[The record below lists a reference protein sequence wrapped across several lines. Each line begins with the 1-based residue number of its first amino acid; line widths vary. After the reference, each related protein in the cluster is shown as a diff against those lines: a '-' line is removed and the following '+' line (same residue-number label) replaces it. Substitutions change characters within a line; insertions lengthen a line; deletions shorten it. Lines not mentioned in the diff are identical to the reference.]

1 MATINVRRLDND
13 TIEIE
18 SATRIINVTTD
29 ELNAL
34 LTFNLHERLRNAVA
48 YVVDHMIEDEDIDM
62 DDYPYSKDELI
73 DEIYVDFED
82 KLDADEIPFPDDDDI
97 YDAVSDLIDFYVLNK

>member
-1 MATINVRRLDND
+1 MDIKVIRRTPDI
-13 TIEIE
+13 IEIE
-18 SATRIINVTTD
+18 SATRTTNITTD

-34 LTFNLHERLRNAVA
+34 LKFNLHERLRSEVA
-48 YVVDHMIEDEDIDM
+48 YVIDHMIEDEDIDM

-73 DEIYVDFED
+73 DEIYIDFED
-82 KLDADEIPFPDDDDI
+82 RLDADEIPFPDDDDV

>member
-1 MATINVRRLDND
+1 MDIKVIRRSTDL
-13 TIEIE
+13 IEIE
-18 SATRIINVTTD
+18 SSTRTNNITTD

-34 LTFNLHERLRNAVA
+34 LKFNLHERLRNEIV
-48 YVVDHMIEDEDIDM
+48 YVIDHMIEDEDIDM

-73 DEIYVDFED
+73 DEIYIDFED
-82 KLDADEIPFPDDDDI
+82 KLDADEIPFPDDDDV

>member
-1 MATINVRRLDND
+1 MDIKVIRRTPLDP
-13 TIEIE
+13 IEVE
-18 SATRIINVTTD
+18 SSTRSFFITTD

-34 LTFNLHERLRNAVA
+34 LKFNLHERLHNEIA
-48 YVVDHMIEDEDIDM
+48 YVIDHMIEDEDIDM

-82 KLDADEIPFPDDDDI
+82 KLDADEIPFPDDDDV
-97 YDAVSDLIDFYVLNK
+97 YDAVIDLIDFYVLNK

>member
-1 MATINVRRLDND
+1 MDIKVIRRSTDL
-13 TIEIE
+13 IEIE
-18 SATRIINVTTD
+18 SSTRTNNVTTD

-34 LTFNLHERLRNAVA
+34 LTFNLHERLRNEIV
-48 YVVDHMIEDEDIDM
+48 YVIDHMIEDEDISM

-82 KLDADEIPFPDDDDI
+82 KLDADEIPFPDDDDV
-97 YDAVSDLIDFYVLNK
+97 YDAVIDLIDFYVLNK

>member
-29 ELNAL
+29 ELKAL
-34 LTFNLHERLRNAVA
+34 LTFDLHERLRDAVV

-73 DEIYVDFED
+73 DEIYIDFED

>member
-1 MATINVRRLDND
+1 MDIKVIRRTTDL
-13 TIEIE
+13 IEIE
-18 SATRIINVTTD
+18 SATRTTNVTTD

-34 LTFNLHERLRNAVA
+34 LKFRLHERLRNAIV
-48 YVVDHMIEDEDIDM
+48 YVIDHMIEDEDIDL

-82 KLDADEIPFPDDDDI
+82 KLDADEIPFPADDEI
-97 YDAVSDLIDFYVLNK
+97 CDAVVDLIDFYVMNK